1 MKTAGI
7 RFSMTEYYEV
17 GVENNNITLTSEI
30 DGVTT
35 EYDVTGG
42 GGGIERKRLYTNPDT
57 TIEMTGDTLFAESE
71 IEGYDYLAFI
81 VTDTSESYEVEE
93 WCKIEPL
100 KTHGGQ
106 FIISMPIS
114 GTLYGRKIYRTSGNV
129 KPSAGVYELG
139 KTVENRN
146 ACIVKSVDCVKVV
159 E

>member
-7 RFSMTEYYEV
+7 RFSMTEYYEI
-17 GVENNNITLTSEI
+17 GVEDSNITLTSEI

-42 GGGIERKRLYTNPDT
+42 GGIERKRLYTNPDT
-57 TIEMTGDTLFAESE
+57 TIEMSTDNLFAESE

-81 VTDTSESYEVEE
+81 VTDTTGSYEVEE
-93 WCKIEPL
+93 WCEIAPL
-100 KTHGGQ
+100 KAHGGQ

-114 GTLYGRKIYRTSGNV
+114 GTLYGRKIYRSSGNV
-129 KPSAGVYELG
+129 KPSAGVYEIG
-139 KTVENRN
+139 KTTENRN